1 MCLRGAGRCC
11 LHCGALGAYSPVI
24 IITQSLQKKN
34 HCEALMHDTSARII
48 VKDVT
53 AMVVLVAVS
62 MVVTVVEIATDR
74 PRFDSI

>member
-11 LHCGALGAYSPVI
+11 LHRGALGAYSPVI
-24 IITQSLQKKN
+24 IITQSLQQKKN
-34 HCEALMHDTSARII
+34 HCEAQIYDTSERII

-53 AMVVLVAVS
+53 AMVVI
-62 MVVTVVEIATDR
+62 VVEIVTDR